1 MATRKK
7 KTPTAPQ
14 SKVLSTGKAVETRNG
29 SANHVTAPTMVGA
42 LAIAEIRLCAYHL
55 YLERGATHGQDRD
68 DWFVAEKLLIAARAN
83 SA

>member
-1 MATRKK
+1 
-7 KTPTAPQ
+7 
-14 SKVLSTGKAVETRNG
+14 
-29 SANHVTAPTMVGA
+29 MVGA

-68 DWFVAEKLLIAARAN
+68 DWFVAEKLLIASRAK

>member
-7 KTPTAPQ
+7 KTATAPQ

-68 DWFVAEKLLIAARAN
+68 DWFVAEKLLIASRAK